1 MKMREMKVID
11 LIIGKQ
17 NLFSFFCFFQILLV
31 ITFVMSGNGLF
42 LKISSLFLP
51 FNILFLFLMK
61 KIHYKETFLFLI
73 FLFILLIFGI
83 LSPVSMSIWMP
94 SLIIG
99 INTFLIALIFNNN
112 LAFRFIYFLLF
123 FANCF
128 VFFKWYQSG
137 YLSWFGE
144 ELIPGRSRN
153 IVSAYLIVFQIY
165 YFVLCDINSKKINVF
180 LSFFTFLNCILLF
193 GRTGIVLGFML
204 FLFAVYKRYGKV
216 FFIGLLTLGSMFLGV
231 IYTYIFTQTNFER
244 GLDSPR
250 SALYRDYFMGINQY
264 DLFFGRNISQ
274 CCSLIASYTG
284 NPHNSFIL
292 GHSQFGIMH
301 TITFTIIFVV
311 VILSRKIEL
320 VFLLFILYFRYYFD
334 TIGMFSVFDM
344 PIFLIFIQ
352 AYKGLF
358 LNQST
363 KRV

>member
-1 MKMREMKVID
+1 MREMKVRD

-17 NLFSFFCFFQILLV
+17 NFFSFFCFFQILLAIV
-31 ITFVMSGNGLF
+31 FVMSGNGLF
-42 LKISSLFLP
+42 LNIFSLFLP
-51 FNILFLFLMK
+51 FNILFLFLMN
-61 KIHYKETFLFLI
+61 KINYKESFLFFIFLFL
-73 FLFILLIFGI
+73 LVVFGV
-83 LSPVSMSIWMP
+83 LSPVSMSIWVP
-94 SLIIG
+94 SLILAL
-99 INTFLIALIFNNN
+99 NTFLIALIFNNN

-128 VFFKWYQSG
+128 VVFKWYQSG
-137 YLSWFGE
+137 FLSWFGD
-144 ELIPGRSRN
+144 ELMPGKSRN
-153 IVSAYLIVFQIY
+153 IVSAYLIIFQIY
-165 YFVLCDINSKKINVF
+165 YFILCDINSKKINVF

-250 SALYRDYFMGINQY
+250 SALFREYFMGVNQY
-264 DLFFGRNISQ
+264 DFFFGRNILQ
-274 CCSLIASYTG
+274 CCSLITSYTG

-301 TITFTIIFVV
+301 TITFIFIFLV

-334 TIGMFSVFDM
+334 TIGMFSVFDI

-352 AYKGLF
+352 AYKSVI
-358 LNQST
+358 LNRDF